1 MCYKLHCFIKL
12 IWKRQKNKSPQ
23 GFLFCLA
30 KRERELKKLKLRE
43 EMEEVKRQ
51 SAELHARRRAQEKVL
66 NDMFSQ
72 LIEQELKREGEKVQD
87 NKVYSFFNFQK
98 EYQDYDQNHVQYFLM
113 LYFYITGQVIS
124 FIF

>member
-1 MCYKLHCFIKL
+1 
-12 IWKRQKNKSPQ
+12 
-23 GFLFCLA
+23 
-30 KRERELKKLKLRE
+30 
-43 EMEEVKRQ
+43 MEEVKRQ

-87 NKVYSFFNFQK
+87 NKVYSFLNFQK
-98 EYQDYDQNHVQYFLM
+98 EYQDHDINHVLYFLM